1 MVAQFVVFYVLH
13 VYRQQFDFFSKCKFV
28 AKPQAVGRN
37 QFFSVNLFR
46 QIFIII
52 SHLNLGLHIQKL
64 FVDDLERWPCI
75 LIPFSPRNIVCP

>member
-37 QFFSVNLFR
+37 QFFFSVNLFG

-52 SHLNLGLHIQKL
+52 INKSFK
-64 FVDDLERWPCI
+64 FRTASTE
-75 LIPFSPRNIVCP
+75 IVC